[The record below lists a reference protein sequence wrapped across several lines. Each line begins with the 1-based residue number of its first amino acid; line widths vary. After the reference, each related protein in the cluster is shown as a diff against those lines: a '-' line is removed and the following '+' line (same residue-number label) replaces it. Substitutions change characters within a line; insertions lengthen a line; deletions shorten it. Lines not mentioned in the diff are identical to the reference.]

1 MMNRNP
7 ASPGKKDAAGKEQA
21 ALEALHAKSGAL
33 EEIDHGIASAMHA
46 FQRWIVSAMRDTAE
60 LHDLSA
66 IEALLLGQL
75 RYRANGK
82 RLADICFVLNIED
95 THVVSYSLRKLVA
108 RGIVV
113 AKRHGKEVT
122 YSISASGKQ
131 HLLRFDE
138 LHERLLL
145 DALSALQLNQSVL
158 PELAQYLRK
167 MSGLYD
173 QAARAASS
181 F

>member
-1 MMNRNP
+1 M
-7 ASPGKKDAAGKEQA
+7 
-21 ALEALHAKSGAL
+21 HAKSNAL
-33 EEIDHGIASAMHA
+33 EEIDFGIASAMHA
-46 FQRWIVSAMRDTAE
+46 FQRWIVTAMRSTAD
-60 LHDLSA
+60 LHDLSVIDA
-66 IEALLLGQL
+66 MLLGQL

-108 RGIVV
+108 RGTVI
-113 AKRHGKEVT
+113 AERHGKEVT
-122 YSISASGKQ
+122 YSISTSGEQ
-131 HLLRFDE
+131 HLSHFDE
-138 LHERLLL
+138 VHERLLL
-145 DALSALQLNQSVL
+145 DALSTLQLNRSVL